1 MKGNKKVS
9 GVNLLH
15 NVGSSISFPSSTEV
29 LTASR
34 YTTSYAFFEALWE
47 LGVRNCFVNLGSDHP
62 SIMEAMAKGVLER
75 PDTFP
80 RILTCPNEMV
90 ALSMAD
96 GYARVTNK
104 PQCVIIHVDVGTSG
118 LGAAIH
124 NAATGRAPVLIFAGL
139 SPFTLDGEMRGSRTE
154 YIHWLQDVPD
164 QKQIVAQY
172 CRYAGEIRTGKNV
185 KQMVGRALQFA
196 TTDPKGPVYLMGA
209 REVMEE
215 NIEPTTLNPEH
226 WGPCGASALPALD
239 VQLLAEELVH
249 AKQPL
254 VITGYSGRNHNSVA
268 ALVDLANTV
277 KGLQVLDTGGCDMCF
292 PADHRSWLGMAYGSH
307 PAIQTADVIIIV
319 DCDVPWIPTQCR
331 PHESARIFHIDVDP
345 LKRLMPLAYV
355 PALRR
360 YTADSHT
367 SLSQIISYIQRSTIL
382 QAELISP
389 DFTARWDTLQA
400 HYLQHIANL
409 DRQCT
414 PGPNN
419 TFNTSYLCQQLKHL
433 LPSDTIFAVEAVTN
447 SILVSDQIRAT
458 HPGQWINCGGGG
470 LGWSGGGALGI
481 KLAADAMSDA
491 QGDSKKKMVVQIV
504 GDGTFLFSVPS
515 SVYWISHRYQIP
527 ILTIVLNNKG
537 WNAPRRSMLLV
548 HPHGIGSTLNNRELN
563 ISFEPSPDYSG
574 IARAASDGNIHAARV
589 QEADKLEAVLKEA
602 IGIVQGGT
610 SAVVDAFVQ

>member
-1 MKGNKKVS
+1 
-9 GVNLLH
+9 
-15 NVGSSISFPSSTEV
+15 
-29 LTASR
+29 
-34 YTTSYAFFEALWE
+34 
-47 LGVRNCFVNLGSDHP
+47 
-62 SIMEAMAKGVLER
+62 
-75 PDTFP
+75 
-80 RILTCPNEMV
+80 
-90 ALSMAD
+90 
-96 GYARVTNK
+96 
-104 PQCVIIHVDVGTSG
+104 
-118 LGAAIH
+118 
-124 NAATGRAPVLIFAGL
+124 
-139 SPFTLDGEMRGSRTE
+139 
-154 YIHWLQDVPD
+154 
-164 QKQIVAQY
+164 
-172 CRYAGEIRTGKNV
+172 
-185 KQMVGRALQFA
+185 MVGRALQFA

-215 NIEPTTLNPEH
+215 EIEPTTLNPEH

-239 VQLLAEELVH
+239 VKLLAEELVH

-268 ALVDLANTV
+268 ALIDLANTV
-277 KGLQVLDTGGCDMCF
+277 KGLKVLDTGGCDMCF

-331 PHESARIFHIDVDP
+331 PQESTRIFHIDVDP

-360 YTADSHT
+360 YTVDSHT
-367 SLSQIISYIQRSTIL
+367 SLSQIVSYIQSSATL

-389 DFTARWDTLQA
+389 DFTARWDTLQS
-400 HYLQHIANL
+400 HYLQRIANL

-481 KLAADAMSDA
+481 KLAADAMSDS
-491 QGDSKKKMVVQIV
+491 QGDPKKKMVVQIV

-527 ILTIVLNNKG
+527 VLTIVLNNKG
-537 WNAPRRSMLLV
+537 MSAHQP
-548 HPHGIGSTLNNRELN
+548 STVV
-563 ISFEPSPDYSG
+563 FEY
-574 IARAASDGNIHAARV
+574 
-589 QEADKLEAVLKEA
+589 
-602 IGIVQGGT
+602 
-610 SAVVDAFVQ
+610 